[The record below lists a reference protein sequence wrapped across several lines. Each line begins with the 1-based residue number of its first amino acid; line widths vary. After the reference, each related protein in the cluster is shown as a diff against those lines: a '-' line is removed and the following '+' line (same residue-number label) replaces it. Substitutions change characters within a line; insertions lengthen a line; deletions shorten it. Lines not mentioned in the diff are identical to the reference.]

1 LALFV
6 PATTCNAAP
15 ATPPGLDPA
24 KAITQYVHDSW
35 STRDGL
41 PNRRV
46 SAIVQTRDGYL
57 WIGTGAGLARFD
69 GVRFAVFNSRT
80 HPEIGNDDIRTL
92 HEDADGALWIGTY
105 GSGIV
110 RFADGRFGGDS
121 MRSSTPLLAS
131 ASERHGPGGPAGL
144 QNR

>member
-1 LALFV
+1 MTRARHHRACASSASRSLRWCAAFALALFV

-92 HEDADGALWIGTY
+92 PIH
-105 GSGIV
+105 
-110 RFADGRFGGDS
+110 R
-121 MRSSTPLLAS
+121 
-131 ASERHGPGGPAGL
+131 
-144 QNR
+144 